1 MGDHTA
7 WIGGHTQMACHQE
20 VEVVGL
26 TTSQPRK
33 QGTWAG
39 RDDEE
44 DTVDNQS
51 NVSLGSAA
59 SRIIFLF

>member
-1 MGDHTA
+1 
-7 WIGGHTQMACHQE
+7 MACHQE